1 MAERPPDNGKGTGH
15 ETNSMNL
22 YVVLLHYPMVN
33 KLGKSVATSV
43 TNFDIHDIARA
54 SRTYGVRRYFVVTPI
69 ALQRDFV
76 HRIVDYWTEGEGLDF
91 NPTRGDALQDIQIA
105 PDLVAVGQKIAKD
118 CGREPMWVMTSA
130 RQGAGTIKVSEL
142 REKLAD
148 GEPTCLVFGTGHG
161 LHPEI
166 MMLADATLEPIQG
179 PTEFNHLS
187 VRSAVSIY
195 LDRLLARES

>member
-1 MAERPPDNGKGTGH
+1 
-15 ETNSMNL
+15 MNL

-33 KLGKSVATSV
+33 KLGKAVATSV

-69 ALQRDFV
+69 ELQRDFV
-76 HRIVDYWTEGEGLDF
+76 QRIVDYWTDGEGAEY

-105 PDLVAVGQKIAKD
+105 SDLVGVGEAIAID
-118 CGREPMWVMTSA
+118 CGQEPTWVMTSA
-130 RQGAGTIKVSEL
+130 RRGAGTMTVAEL
-142 REKLAD
+142 REKLGE
-148 GEPTCLVFGTGHG
+148 GEPACLVFGTGHG

-166 MMLADATLEPIQG
+166 MTLADATLEPIEG

-195 LDRLLARES
+195 LDRLLARDR

>member
-1 MAERPPDNGKGTGH
+1 
-15 ETNSMNL
+15 MNL

-33 KLGKSVATSV
+33 KRGDAVATSV

-76 HRIVDYWTEGEGLDF
+76 HRIVNYWTRGEGADY
-91 NPTRGDALQDIQIA
+91 NPTRGDALRDIQIA
-105 PDLVAVGQKIAKD
+105 PDLVAVGQAIAKD
-118 CGREPMWVMTSA
+118 CGQEPMWVMTSA
-130 RQGAGTIKVSEL
+130 RRGAGTISVGEL
-142 REKLAD
+142 RAKLSEGDPA
-148 GEPTCLVFGTGHG
+148 CLVFGTGHG

-166 MMLADATLEPIQG
+166 MTFADATLEPIRG

-195 LDRLLARES
+195 LDRLLAREP